1 MVLFAKI
8 QQQVTQIII
17 MKYHSALSYSVI
29 KALEVLFIGMHNTGK
44 YL

>member
-1 MVLFAKI
+1 
-8 QQQVTQIII
+8 

-29 KALEVLFIGMHNTGK
+29 KKALEVLFIGMANTGK